1 MHLHTH
7 VCGLR
12 HQAGVPDTLSGLSI
26 RGWVGMSELVASGVA
41 PLDARIGALVARR
54 CYMFTGAPGTGKT
67 VACLGSIGAALRAN
81 ERAVILTQDDPTDL
95 IAEAQYIGVDLE
107 AALGDERVVL
117 LRYQLD
123 FVRRFARTAVPEI
136 AFDEMERLLGAT
148 RPARVIIDSVAPFL
162 EATTASGAG
171 IQALV
176 AFLDRLGATSIVTY
190 PADLAGFYD
199 RRLEPLLQRAAAIF
213 HFARDNER
221 GSRIEIRKIR
231 YSVPSTAPVPFVI
244 QQGEGIVGITEEQR
258 RRATDVRADVSR
270 KLILVD
276 TARAF
281 PEELLALLRESFDVA
296 LRHSLSGAFADLSA
310 PAGAVLM
317 EVRRDNVNEALTL
330 IRELRRAGN
339 RSPIVLVTQF
349 SLRADDRARALSA
362 GADDF
367 LAGDLHPVE
376 FLARIR
382 GIVDRGHAARG
393 SEEESPLVMQP
404 RDGDGPQLL
413 ADDRF
418 REAVNARLAGESVA
432 FFTLVLLR
440 PEDPSRLSR
449 LASLVLR
456 ALRVDGGDLAGQL
469 DGSVAVYL
477 HAARRKDIGPFVE
490 RIREKWRAAGEGE
503 ITTDVAPYPVKKE
516 RVIDLLRGDDAAL
529 GREPRRRLPAS
540 ARVERGGGAGGGG

>member
-1 MHLHTH
+1 
-7 VCGLR
+7 
-12 HQAGVPDTLSGLSI
+12 
-26 RGWVGMSELVASGVA
+26 MSELVPSGVA
-41 PLDARIGALVARR
+41 PLDARIGGLVPRR
-54 CYMFTGAPGTGKT
+54 CYMFSGAPGTGKT
-67 VACLGSIGAALRAN
+67 VACLAAIGAALRAS
-81 ERAVILTQDDPTDL
+81 EQAVILTQDDPTDL
-95 IAEAQYIGVDLE
+95 IAEAHYVGVDLE
-107 AALGDERVVL
+107 TALADERVVL

-136 AFDEMERLLGAT
+136 AFEELERLLGAM
-148 RPARVIIDSVAPFL
+148 RPARVVIDSVAPFL

-176 AFLDRLGATSIVTY
+176 AFLDRLDATTIVTY

-213 HFARDNER
+213 HFARDAER

-231 YSVPSTAPVPFVI
+231 YTVPSTAAVPFVI
-244 QQGEGIVGITEEQR
+244 HQGEGIVGIADEQR

-270 KLILVD
+270 KLIVVD

-281 PEELLALLRESFDVA
+281 PEELLALLRESFNVT
-296 LRHSLSGAFADLSA
+296 LRHSLPGAFADLSA
-310 PAGAVLM
+310 PCGAVLM
-317 EVRRDNVNEALTL
+317 EVRRDSVNEALTL

-339 RSPIVLVTQF
+339 HSPIVLVTQF

-367 LAGDLHPVE
+367 LAGELHPME

-382 GIVDRGHAARG
+382 GIVERGHVTRG
-393 SEEESPLVMQP
+393 GPAVEPSVVMQP
-404 RDGDGPQLL
+404 RDGAGAQLL
-413 ADDRF
+413 AADDF
-418 REAVNARLAGESVA
+418 REAVNGRLAGESAA

-440 PEDPSRLSR
+440 PEDPAQLAR
-449 LASLVLR
+449 LAPLVLR

-469 DGSVAVYL
+469 DGAIAVYL
-477 HAARRKDIGPFVE
+477 HAARRKDIAPFVE
-490 RIREKWRAAGEGE
+490 RIREKWDAAGEGE

-516 RVIDLLRGDDAAL
+516 RVIDLLRGADGAP
-529 GREPRRRLPAS
+529 GREPRRRPAAS
-540 ARVERGGGAGGGG
+540 SRLEVEGR

>member
-1 MHLHTH
+1 M
-7 VCGLR
+7 
-12 HQAGVPDTLSGLSI
+12 SGI
-26 RGWVGMSELVASGVA
+26 A

-67 VACLGSIGAALRAN
+67 VGCLGFIGAAIRDN
-81 ERAVILTQDDPTDL
+81 QRAVILTQDDPTDL
-95 IAEAQYIGVDLE
+95 IAEAQYVGVDLE
-107 AALGDERVVL
+107 GALADERVVL

-123 FVRRFARTAVPEI
+123 FVRRFARTAVPDI
-136 AFDEMERLLGAT
+136 AFEELERLLGAT
-148 RPARVIIDSVAPFL
+148 RPARVVIDSVAPFL

-176 AFLDRLGATSIVTY
+176 AFLDRLDATSIVTY

-231 YSVPSTAPVPFVI
+231 YAVPSTAPVPFVI
-244 QQGEGIVGITEEQR
+244 HQGNGIIGIAEDQR
-258 RRATDVRADVSR
+258 RRATDVRQDVSR

-281 PEELLALLRESFDVA
+281 PEELLALLRESFDVTP
-296 LRHSLSGAFADLSA
+296 RYSLSGAFADLSS
-310 PAGAVLM
+310 PCGAVLM
-317 EVRRDNVNEALTL
+317 EVRRDIVNEALTL

-367 LAGDLHPVE
+367 LAGDLHPME

-382 GIVDRGHAARG
+382 GVVERGHAARG
-393 SEEESPLVMQP
+393 WPDDSSLVIRQP
-404 RDGDGPQLL
+404 RDGNGPRLL
-413 ADDRF
+413 ADDQF

-440 PEDPSRLSR
+440 PEEPAQRSR
-449 LASLVLR
+449 LASLVLQ
-456 ALRVDGGDLAGQL
+456 ALRADGGDLAGEL
-469 DGSVAVYL
+469 DGAVAVYL
-477 HAARRKDIGPFVE
+477 HAARRKDIAPFVE
-490 RIREKWRAAGEGE
+490 RIREKWLSAGEGE

-516 RVIDLLRGDDAAL
+516 RVIDLLRREEGARA
-529 GREPRRRLPAS
+529 REPRRQSSAGARLES
-540 ARVERGGGAGGGG
+540 EGSL

>member
-1 MHLHTH
+1 M
-7 VCGLR
+7 
-12 HQAGVPDTLSGLSI
+12 SGI
-26 RGWVGMSELVASGVA
+26 G

-67 VACLGSIGAALRAN
+67 VACLASIGAALRDKQ
-81 ERAVILTQDDPTDL
+81 RAVILTQDDPTDL
-95 IAEAQYIGVDLE
+95 IAEAHYVGVDLE
-107 AALGDERVVL
+107 TALADERVVL

-123 FVRRFARTAVPEI
+123 FVRRFARAAVPEI
-136 AFDEMERLLGAT
+136 AFDELQRLLGAT
-148 RPARVIIDSVAPFL
+148 RPDRVVIDSVAPFL

-176 AFLDRLGATSIVTY
+176 AFLDRLDATSIVTY

-231 YSVPSTAPVPFVI
+231 YAVPSTAPVPFVI
-244 QQGEGIVGITEEQR
+244 KQGEGIVGITEDQR
-258 RRATDVRADVSR
+258 RRATDLRADVSR

-281 PEELLALLRESFDVA
+281 PDELLALLRESYDVTQ
-296 LRHSLSGAFADLSA
+296 RHSLSGAFADLSA
-310 PAGAVLM
+310 PCGAVLM
-317 EVRRDNVNEALTL
+317 EVRRDIVSEALTL

-367 LAGDLHPVE
+367 LAGDLHPME
-376 FLARIR
+376 FLARIQ
-382 GIVDRGHAARG
+382 GIVERGHVSRG
-393 SEEESPLVMQP
+393 QPVDASLVMEP
-404 RDGDGPQLL
+404 RDGELPRVL
-413 ADDRF
+413 AGDQF
-418 REAVNARLAGESVA
+418 REAVNGRLAGESVA
-432 FFTLVLLR
+432 FFTLLLLR
-440 PEDPSRLSR
+440 PEEPSQLPRLG
-449 LASLVLR
+449 SLVLR
-456 ALRVDGGDLAGQL
+456 ALRGDGGDLAGEL
-469 DGSVAVYL
+469 DGAVAVYL
-477 HAARRKDIGPFVE
+477 HAARRKDISPFVE
-490 RIREKWRAAGEGE
+490 RIREKWRSAGEGE

-516 RVIDLLRGDDAAL
+516 RVIDLLRGDDTARA
-529 GREPRRRLPAS
+529 REPRRRAEKSRLEAEG
-540 ARVERGGGAGGGG
+540 R